1 MYAAG
6 AGAIRLAEP
15 LGSLDLGTVS
25 EGHGCLSDTRAPA
38 WVHGRLTWG
47 LGSGRPLTFPSP
59 SPSRIRAPGMRGCR
73 AVPSRSS
80 GMAGA
85 SYRPR
90 GIDLRGP
97 TVRAG
102 QLAGQPG
109 LAVQN
114 GLADVA
120 YGASAAQLGNSAL
133 ARSVP
138 APNPAAG
145 PGA

>member
-85 SYRPR
+85 SYRPEES
-90 GIDLRGP
+90 ICA
-97 TVRAG
+97 VR
-102 QLAGQPG
+102 
-109 LAVQN
+109 
-114 GLADVA
+114 
-120 YGASAAQLGNSAL
+120 
-133 ARSVP
+133 RSVP
-138 APNPAAG
+138 VNSLASQVWLFRTA
-145 PGA
+145 